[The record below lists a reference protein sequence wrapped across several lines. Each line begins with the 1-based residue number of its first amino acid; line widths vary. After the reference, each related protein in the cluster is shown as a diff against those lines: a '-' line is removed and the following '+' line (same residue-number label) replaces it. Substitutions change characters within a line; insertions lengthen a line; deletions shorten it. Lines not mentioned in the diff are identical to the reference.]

1 MLAAVLAARSG
12 AALAQGCATV
22 SAGVD
27 PAGSIVG
34 YTTMT
39 GAQIFITKTYPDS
52 SAGFRSP
59 SLGDVVGISA
69 AIEQYDRDPPGQLI
83 PMRCPFIPPHV
94 LPKRD
99 LDAFFVKPVSQST
112 TIAWYLVAHANT
124 KPYAPGM
131 LWVTQRAG
139 ASPPEGAGYDDLA
152 FSVEYCKDTV
162 VPVRRDTWGRL
173 KLIYR

>member
-1 MLAAVLAARSG
+1 MRERQRRARRRIAIATMLAAVLAARSG

-34 YTTMT
+34 YMCDHGKLLGQTFVSDDTIITAVTVWRPPEYTTMT

-69 AIEQYDRDPPGQLI
+69 AIGQYDSDPPGQLI
-83 PMRCPFIPPHV
+83 PMRCPFIPPLV

-99 LDAFFVKPVSQST
+99 LYAFFVKPVSQST
-112 TIAWYLVAHANT
+112 TIAWYLVAH
-124 KPYAPGM
+124 
-131 LWVTQRAG
+131 
-139 ASPPEGAGYDDLA
+139 
-152 FSVEYCKDTV
+152 
-162 VPVRRDTWGRL
+162 
-173 KLIYR
+173 